1 MGISDWGSDV
11 CFSDLVEAGK
21 VGAYLSER
29 RADPSWR
36 GCNITIPHKKTAYR
50 LIVTEGAGGLGP
62 GEGDFG
68 AINTIAHDPLTGAMT
83 GFNTDVEGVT
93 GPLARRLARRE
104 AAPRRAL
111 RKIGRAAGR
120 GRGGPYG

>member
-1 MGISDWGSDV
+1 MFVFFVSSRRRHTRCAIVTGVQTRALPIFIHNFWLGELGIDAEYRT
-11 CFSDLVEAGK
+11 CRVEAGK

-68 AINTIAHDPLTGAMT
+68 A
-83 GFNTDVEGVT
+83 
-93 GPLARRLARRE
+93 
-104 AAPRRAL
+104 
-111 RKIGRAAGR
+111 KIGREHV
-120 GRGGPYG
+120 

>member
-1 MGISDWGSDV
+1 MLISDWSSDV
-11 CFSDLVEAGK
+11 CSSDLVEAGK

-68 AINTIAHDPLTGAMT
+68 AINTIAHDPLTG
-83 GFNTDVEGVT
+83 E
-93 GPLARRLARRE
+93 
-104 AAPRRAL
+104 
-111 RKIGRAAGR
+111 IGRASCRERECQDGSIPVGAVSLKKKNITQH
-120 GRGGPYG
+120 

>member
-1 MGISDWGSDV
+1 MKAYAEVIGDPVAPSRSPCNHNFWLGELGIDAEYRT
-11 CFSDLVEAGK
+11 CRVEAGK

-68 AINTIAHDPLTGAMT
+68 
-83 GFNTDVEGVT
+83 E
-93 GPLARRLARRE
+93 
-104 AAPRRAL
+104 
-111 RKIGRAAGR
+111 IGRASCR
-120 GRGGPYG
+120 ERVCQYV